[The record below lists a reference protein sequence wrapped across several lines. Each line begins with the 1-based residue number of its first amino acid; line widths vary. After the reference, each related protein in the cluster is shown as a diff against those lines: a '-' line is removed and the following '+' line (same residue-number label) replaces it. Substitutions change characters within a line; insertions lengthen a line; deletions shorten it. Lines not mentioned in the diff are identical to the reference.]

1 MIKFVQSKCVI
12 RILLSSFLS
21 PASWE
26 YILTGG
32 PDVEGAV
39 LWWKLLLSLALN
51 PHVNGENIRF
61 VLAAQIPN
69 NVMSWVIFHQLV
81 P

>member
-32 PDVEGAV
+32 PHVEDAV
-39 LWWKLLLSLALN
+39 
-51 PHVNGENIRF
+51 F
-61 VLAAQIPN
+61 
-69 NVMSWVIFHQLV
+69 
-81 P
+81 